1 MKLTETIKK
10 IKQLFLNNSINN
22 YFISEIIDLHFPSTD
37 TEKKKNAEFPTPL
50 LIRKDMLNTIPE
62 SFWKNKNNKIFE
74 PCAGK
79 GQFILDIISL
89 FMNGLIDVPE
99 LINPEKRYKFI
110 VTNCIY
116 FADINPDNI
125 DICKKI
131 ISLGMKNVNL
141 NYYLGDTLNTEFN
154 IQSYFKTNGFNLVI
168 GNPPYNISGKT
179 STGNTLYQ
187 DFIRK
192 PLNEWLLPQ
201 GYLLYVTPPA
211 WRKPIFEKDQEIYK
225 KSCSKNYGLYQLMSI
240 DNHMIYLE
248 MHNEKDGQK
257 HFKAGTRYDFYLIQK
272 KSPIT
277 DEGFKTTIVID
288 DEGIENTVL
297 MNEWPWLP
305 NRNFDKVKSLMAKF
319 RRIPVQGTDIMK
331 IEYLEPTVEMVYSTS
346 AYETRKDFTSKEESE
361 IFKYPLVHSTN
372 SKGTTYYWSSRNDRG
387 HFNIPKVIFS
397 KNGYGNPEMDLLGKY
412 GMTEYAMAI
421 TGSDLN
427 KIYEILPSE
436 NMKKLE
442 KALKWSL
449 IAIEWRVFTSFKK
462 NFYKFI

>member
-10 IKQLFLNNSINN
+10 IKQLFFNNSNNN
-22 YFISEIIDLHFPSTD
+22 YFVSEIIDLHFPSTD

-154 IQSYFKTNGFNLVI
+154 IQSYFNITGFNLVI
-168 GNPPYNISGKT
+168 GNPPYNISGKA

-288 DEGIENTVL
+288 DEGIENTV
-297 MNEWPWLP
+297 
-305 NRNFDKVKSLMAKF
+305 
-319 RRIPVQGTDIMK
+319 
-331 IEYLEPTVEMVYSTS
+331 
-346 AYETRKDFTSKEESE
+346 
-361 IFKYPLVHSTN
+361 
-372 SKGTTYYWSSRNDRG
+372 
-387 HFNIPKVIFS
+387 
-397 KNGYGNPEMDLLGKY
+397 
-412 GMTEYAMAI
+412 
-421 TGSDLN
+421 
-427 KIYEILPSE
+427 
-436 NMKKLE
+436 
-442 KALKWSL
+442 
-449 IAIEWRVFTSFKK
+449 
-462 NFYKFI
+462 